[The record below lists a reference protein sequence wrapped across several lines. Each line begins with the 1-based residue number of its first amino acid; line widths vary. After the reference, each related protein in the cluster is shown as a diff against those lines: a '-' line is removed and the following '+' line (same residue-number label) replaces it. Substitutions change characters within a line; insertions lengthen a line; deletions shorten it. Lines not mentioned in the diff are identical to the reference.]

1 MKIRI
6 FINLIF
12 LSFLSFSLK
21 GQSTYIEK
29 ISLSISSID
38 LYRTLTGEIA
48 SGDIVVNG
56 IEGDSIS
63 MEAEVYN
70 APGKNYTCN
79 QDECMIVDQNFFHFS
94 VKPRE
99 GEKIKKLV
107 FHVPSYTSINI
118 KILGSGSVSI
128 HKIFGEIQINTIRVG
143 NINLKEVRGPLSIF
157 GTYGDINVDFIKGI
171 SKKPMA
177 ISLLKGNIQ
186 ISIPKDERVTFASLC
201 PDENSTL
208 KDYPVR
214 TIISSNQKK
223 DTSDNNVKLLEKRKI
238 IINAP
243 YTERIESR
251 EFFGAGSNKSKLLR
265 HKKRYNIK
273 EDVWVY
279 DINGGGSNIELKVY
293 QGLIKIRG
301 SN

>member
-1 MKIRI
+1 MKTRI
-6 FINLIF
+6 LITSIF
-12 LSFLSFSLK
+12 LAVLSISLK
-21 GQSTYIEK
+21 GQSTYFVK
-29 ISLSISSID
+29 YSLNISSID
-38 LYRTLTGEIA
+38 FNRTLTGEIA
-48 SGDIVVNG
+48 SGDIEVNG
-56 IEGDSIS
+56 TAGDSIS
-63 MEAEVYN
+63 MDAEVYN

-79 QDECMIVDQNFFHFS
+79 QDDCMIVDQNFFHFS

-107 FHVPSYTSINI
+107 FHVPASTSIKI
-118 KILGSGSVSI
+118 KILGSGSI
-128 HKIFGEIQINTIRVG
+128 TINKIFGEIQINIIRVG
-143 NINLKEVRGPLSIF
+143 NINLKEVKGPLSIF
-157 GTYGDINVDFIKGI
+157 GTYGDISVDFVKGI

-186 ISIPKDERVTFASLC
+186 IHIAKGEGITFASLC

-208 KDYPVR
+208 KDYPVK
-214 TIISSNQKK
+214 TIISTNQKK
-223 DTSDNNVKLLEKRKI
+223 DTSDYNIKLLEKRKI
-238 IINAP
+238 NINAP
-243 YTERIESR
+243 YNERIESR

-279 DINGGGSNIELKVY
+279 EINGGGSNIELKVY
-293 QGLIKIRG
+293 QGLIQIKE

>member
-1 MKIRI
+1 MKTRI

-12 LSFLSFSLK
+12 LYFLSFSLK

-70 APGKNYTCN
+70 APGKNHTCN

-107 FHVPSYTSINI
+107 FHVPS
-118 KILGSGSVSI
+118 
-128 HKIFGEIQINTIRVG
+128 
-143 NINLKEVRGPLSIF
+143 
-157 GTYGDINVDFIKGI
+157 
-171 SKKPMA
+171 
-177 ISLLKGNIQ
+177 
-186 ISIPKDERVTFASLC
+186 
-201 PDENSTL
+201 
-208 KDYPVR
+208 
-214 TIISSNQKK
+214 
-223 DTSDNNVKLLEKRKI
+223 
-238 IINAP
+238 
-243 YTERIESR
+243 
-251 EFFGAGSNKSKLLR
+251 
-265 HKKRYNIK
+265 
-273 EDVWVY
+273 WV
-279 DINGGGSNIELKVY
+279 VV
-293 QGLIKIRG
+293 Q
-301 SN
+301 